1 MTNRSLLGLAT
12 STLSALGAT
21 FVPMGGYLLRDWSPA
36 TVMALYLLET
46 LVGIPLTVVRVRLLT
61 GGRPTS
67 IDSQL
72 LGSQHPLQ
80 GYLVVSLGMSLVCAL
95 FMGFFLFALPAAS
108 LDTGAIKAGMQVI
121 VFFQCV
127 GFMAD
132 LAWMRGQGAQQ
143 VDRVL
148 SASLGRVALLYFAVF
163 IGVFLAAMA
172 IEWFLWPFIVL
183 KTIADLEQP
192 LKVLRAARNSQVN

>member
-1 MTNRSLLGLAT
+1 MTNRSLLGLAA

-21 FVPMGGYLLRDWSPA
+21 FVPMGGYLLWDWSST
-36 TVMALYLLET
+36 TVMVLYLLET

-61 GGRPTS
+61 GGRPIS
-67 IDSQL
+67 SGSHL

-108 LDTGAIKAGMQVI
+108 LDAGAIKAGMQVI
-121 VFFQCV
+121 LFFQCL
-127 GFMAD
+127 GFVAD
-132 LAWMRGQGAQQ
+132 LLWMRGQGAEQ
-143 VDRVL
+143 VDNVL
-148 SASLGRVALLYFAVF
+148 TASLGRVALLYFAVF
-163 IGVFLAAMA
+163 IGVFLAAVA

-192 LKVLRAARNSQVN
+192 LKVLRGARKLPVT